1 MDEPDSTFPRRR
13 RGDDAAAAGPY
24 DALVLAS
31 FGGPEAP
38 EQVVPFLENVTR
50 GRGIPRERLEVVGE
64 HYFAFGGRSPINDQ
78 NRALLGALRRE
89 MDARGLDGLPL
100 VWGNRNWEPYLTDA
114 LRGAHDGGARRVLVL
129 ATSAYSS
136 YSGCRQYREDV
147 AGALTTLA
155 GEGRAM
161 SADKV
166 RHYFNHPG
174 FTAANTD
181 AVLAALGRL
190 DDAGAGA
197 AAHLVFVTHSIP
209 TAMAETAG
217 PDGHRYERQHQ
228 AVVDE
233 VTARVQGATGRSVP
247 ATLVYCSRS
256 GPPTQPWLE
265 PDVND
270 FLRSLE
276 GVSGVVVSPVGFISD
291 HMEVAFDLDTEAR
304 ATCEEIG
311 LPMERAATAGTD
323 PAFVTGLVD
332 LVLERAAA
340 EAAGESA
347 VGRPAGEV
355 ASAVPRP
362 AVGAVPAS
370 WDVCPVGC
378 CTNLRAPERPAAC
391 GVDWVAPSLAPSVP
405 A

>member
-1 MDEPDSTFPRRR
+1 MDEPTSTFPGRRP
-13 RGDDAAAAGPY
+13 GAAGRAAGPY

-50 GRGIPRERLEVVGE
+50 GRGIPRERLEAVGE
-64 HYFAFGGRSPINDQ
+64 HYLAFGGRSPINDQ
-78 NRALLGALRRE
+78 NRALLGALRAE
-89 MDARGLDGLPL
+89 MDARGLAGLPL
-100 VWGNRNWEPYLTDA
+100 AWGNRNWEPYLTDA
-114 LRGAHDGGARRVLVL
+114 LREVHEAGARRVLVL

-136 YSGCRQYREDV
+136 YSGCRQYREDI
-147 AGALTTLA
+147 GATLA
-155 GEGRAM
+155 TLASEGRSLA
-161 SADKV
+161 ADKV

-174 FTAANTD
+174 FTDANTD
-181 AVLAALGRL
+181 AVLAAVERL
-190 DDAGAGA
+190 DGAGAGA
-197 AAHLVFVTHSIP
+197 RPHLVFVTHSVP

-233 VTARVQGATGRSVP
+233 IADRVARATGRTLP

-270 FLRSLE
+270 VLRSLV
-276 GVSGVVVSPVGFISD
+276 GRASGAVVSPVGFVSD
-291 HMEVAFDLDTEAR
+291 HMEVAYDLDTEAR

-311 LPMERAATAGTD
+311 LPMERAATAGTA
-323 PAFVTGLVD
+323 PAFVAGLVD

-340 EAAGESA
+340 EEAGETA
-347 VGRPAGEV
+347 VGRAAGEV
-355 ASAVPRP
+355 AGAVPRP
-362 AVGAVPAS
+362 AVGALPAS
-370 WDVCPVGC
+370 WDVCPAGC
-378 CTNLRAPERPAAC
+378 CTNLRAPQRPAAC
-391 GVDWVAPSLAPSVP
+391 GVDWVAPPTAPVP